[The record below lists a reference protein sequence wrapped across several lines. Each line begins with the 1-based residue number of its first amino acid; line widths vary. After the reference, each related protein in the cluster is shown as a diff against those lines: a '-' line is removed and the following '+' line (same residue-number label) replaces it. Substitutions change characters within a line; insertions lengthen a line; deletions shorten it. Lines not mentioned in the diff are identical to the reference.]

1 MTEMFDYFSHQYQLY
16 IAALSTTTGKYS
28 TPRPPSPH
36 NIEVLK
42 HTVPFIEEFKE
53 DFHCLSHINSLGEN
67 GFLEPLVAMT
77 RCVLALIF
85 SNEDVDK
92 KLFFDA
98 MTSLLY
104 IFNQLFITDDNVK
117 LFLKDFSNIYPTVI
131 LKFRELEDVSPSTT
145 EIAEKI
151 IEKVYTLAKSI
162 DMNSPFV
169 RTLKALR
176 QLKKRTNTNPT
187 TGSTYNNT
195 NNNSIIN
202 SNSIVGRGSIGNGK
216 NGMAYQFAP
225 INSNTS
231 PYRTPS
237 SAVNYGV
244 NNAANMKPLNLDDV
258 KLNSSTGGAGIDDN
272 NLPSAVTHKVSNEA
286 KNLDDIEKQITEI
299 QLQQCQISLNNFE
312 LIRFI
317 GKGGCGTV
325 FLAKAK
331 NLPGGETYLAL
342 KVIDQSDFEVQK
354 RLQRYKIERN
364 LMVLIS
370 NPFIITLHY
379 AFITSNYLY
388 LALQYCNGG
397 DLYHYLSRMPN
408 YRISENDA
416 RFYASEVLLALEC
429 LHAYNYMYRDLKPE
443 NILISHTGHI
453 VLGDFDLSMST
464 DINNDNKLNLTGEK
478 SLVGTLEY
486 ISPEVAQ
493 GLEYDERTDWWS
505 FGILIYEMIYG
516 KVPFEGQGHELLVNI
531 CNDDIPF
538 PYLSKKCFTHKSVS
552 NAMKD
557 IVTKLLDKNH
567 EERLSDPDII
577 KNHPFF
583 QKIDFENILTMVP
596 PYVPP
601 PEVPEEYTKSRI
613 DIHDEGLPRK
623 SDTFI
628 RIDGMWST
636 VALDTPPTRQNR
648 KLK

>member
-1 MTEMFDYFSHQYQLY
+1 MTEMFDYFNHQYQLY
-16 IAALSTTTGKYS
+16 IAALATTTGKYS

-42 HTVPFIEEFKE
+42 HTVPFIQEFKQ
-53 DFHCLSHINSLGEN
+53 DFTSLSHINALGEN
-67 GFLEPLVAMT
+67 GFLEPLVTMT

-85 SNEDVDK
+85 SNESTDRTIY
-92 KLFFDA
+92 FDT
-98 MTSLLY
+98 MTLLLY
-104 IFNQLFITDDNVK
+104 IFNQLFITDDNVR
-117 LFLKDFSNIYPTVI
+117 LFLKDFSNVYPTVI

-151 IEKVYTLAKSI
+151 IDKVYKLAKSI
-162 DMNSPFV
+162 DLHSPFV
-169 RTLKALR
+169 RTLKALI
-176 QLKKRTNTNPT
+176 QLKKRTS
-187 TGSTYNNT
+187 STAR
-195 NNNSIIN
+195 S
-202 SNSIVGRGSIGNGK
+202 SKGG
-216 NGMAYQFAP
+216 GMAYQFAP
-225 INSNTS
+225 LTGSPTRMTS
-231 PYRTPS
+231 STDYMN
-237 SAVNYGV
+237 VNA
-244 NNAANMKPLNLDDV
+244 NNIKPLNLDDV
-258 KLNSSTGGAGIDDN
+258 KLSTSLTDETIQQQ
-272 NLPSAVTHKVSNEA
+272 PSLQHKLSTDP
-286 KNLDDIEKQITEI
+286 KNLDDIEKQIQKI
-299 QLQQCQISLNNFE
+299 QLQQCEISLNNFE

-354 RLQRYKIERN
+354 RIQRYKIERN

-408 YRISENDA
+408 YRIAEDDA
-416 RFYASEVLLALEC
+416 CFYSSEVLLALDC

-443 NILISHTGHI
+443 NILISNTGHI

-464 DINNDNKLNLTGEK
+464 DNDNDNRMNITTEK

-486 ISPEVAQ
+486 VSPEVAQ

-505 FGILIYEMIYG
+505 FGILIYEMVYG
-516 KVPFEGQGHELLVNI
+516 KIPFEGQGHELLVNI
-531 CNDDIPF
+531 CNEEIPF
-538 PYLSKKCFTHKSVS
+538 PYLSKKCFIRKSVS
-552 NAMKD
+552 QAMKD
-557 IVTKLLDKNH
+557 IVSKLLDKDH
-567 EERLSDPDII
+567 ETRLSDPAVI

-583 QKIDFENILTMVP
+583 QKVDFDNILTMVP

-636 VALDTPPTRQNR
+636 VALDTPRPRQNR
-648 KLK
+648 K